1 MKISKSI
8 TLLLIAVAFFV
19 TVKAQIPYTV
29 RNGTFNQIL
38 GITDTIQNK
47 ITTTQSW
54 YKALTNPLHVYYVD
68 SLMFWKTTTRVAK
81 FGSNNHLYLLQA
93 PSYSGTDTTL
103 YKGLTRNVATGEVMW
118 RGVVGIAGTSG
129 STGAT
134 GSTGSNGSTGATG
147 TSGSGYAAYSATNT
161 TMAIANLVFTCT
173 PTNLAY
179 TAASRVRLRS
189 NSSPAN
195 YMEGNLNYYTSPTMG
210 VAVDYIYGSG
220 TYNDWWISIIGT
232 NGATGVTGASGANGS
247 TGATGA
253 SGSNGTDGST
263 GATGQTGSNGSTG
276 ASGVD
281 GATGMTGTSGA
292 DGGTGATGATGTS
305 GVDGATGATGVGVA
319 GSTGASGTNGLTG
332 ATGATGMSGAD
343 GATGFTTSITVCD
356 YTHFLSTVGL
366 SSDTAIVRNPSTG
379 CWELLPP
386 IWQTATTKVFLDNSG
401 DYVGIGL
408 NTPTEALQVQGNILT
423 RGNNKVG
430 VTNSITI
437 DSVNAVR
444 LAGATTVWN
453 DLVNYF
459 YSAKLKFSSYPP
471 FDSDSLY
478 YSFSV
483 DTAGNDAQILSFVIQ
498 MPHNWKEGST
508 VYPHVHFKYETA
520 VGTPVFLLKYKW
532 YALGGTTEKGW
543 KWVKMGTASATTDK
557 THQIVEYSAGISGAG
572 MGMSSIIVCEVYLYS
587 TGGTPPVN
595 AYQMDLHYEIDAM
608 GSQTQTTK

>member
-1 MKISKSI
+1 MKKIF
-8 TLLLIAVAFFV
+8 LFLFLLITSFV
-19 TVKAQIPYTV
+19 FGQGYKGNIATVPKWV
-29 RNGTFNQIL
+29 STFNTNLAQNTVVL
-38 GITDTIQNK
+38 CTDSNKFYTIQVVGVPSGSLSTTANI
-47 ITTTQSW
+47 ITPTGG
-54 YKALTNPLHVYYVD
+54 AGI
-68 SLMFWKTTTRVAK
+68 M
-81 FGSNNHLYLLQA
+81 
-93 PSYSGTDTTL
+93 
-103 YKGLTRNVATGEVMW
+103 GLTGVTG
-118 RGVVGIAGTSG
+118 ASG
-129 STGAT
+129 KTGAT
-134 GSTGSNGSTGATG
+134 GSTGATGATGASGKTGNTGNTGASGSNGAVGNTGATG
-147 TSGSGYAAYSATNT
+147 TSG
-161 TMAIANLVFTCT
+161 
-173 PTNLAY
+173 
-179 TAASRVRLRS
+179 
-189 NSSPAN
+189 
-195 YMEGNLNYYTSPTMG
+195 
-210 VAVDYIYGSG
+210 VDGQ
-220 TYNDWWISIIGT
+220 
-232 NGATGVTGASGANGS
+232 
-247 TGATGA
+247 TGA
-253 SGSNGTDGST
+253 SGSNGAIGVTGAT
-263 GATGQTGSNGSTG
+263 GATGQTGSSGSTG

>member
-1 MKISKSI
+1 MKKILLFIFILFWGLNIYSQNAIYVRLSI
-8 TLLLIAVAFFV
+8 DTIKAKNQTTKNWWLKD
-19 TVKAQIPYTV
+19 TVK
-29 RNGTFNQIL
+29 IL
-38 GITDTIQNK
+38 HLKQMSID
-47 ITTTQSW
+47 TTTVKPLGLRQSDNAIVKMW
-54 YKALTNPLHVYYVD
+54 
-68 SLMFWKTTTRVAK
+68 AK
-81 FGSNNHLYLLQA
+81 GIIGA
-93 PSYSGTDTTL
+93 A
-103 YKGLTRNVATGEVMW
+103 GL
-118 RGVVGIAGTSG
+118 
-129 STGAT
+129 TGAT
-134 GSTGSNGSTGATG
+134 GSTGSA
-147 TSGSGYAAYSATNT
+147 GSGYAAYSATNT
-161 TMAIANLVFTCT
+161 TMAIGNLVFTCT

-253 SGSNGTDGST
+253 SGSNG
-263 GATGQTGSNGSTG
+263 STG

-356 YTHFLSTVGL
+356 YTHSLSTVGL

-459 YSAKLKFSSYPP
+459 YSAKQKFASYPP

-483 DTAGNDAQILSFVIQ
+483 DTVGADAQILSFVIQ

-587 TGGTPPVN
+587 AGGTPPVN
-595 AYQMDLHYEIDAM
+595 AYQMDLHYEVDGL
-608 GSQTQTTK
+608 GSQTETVK